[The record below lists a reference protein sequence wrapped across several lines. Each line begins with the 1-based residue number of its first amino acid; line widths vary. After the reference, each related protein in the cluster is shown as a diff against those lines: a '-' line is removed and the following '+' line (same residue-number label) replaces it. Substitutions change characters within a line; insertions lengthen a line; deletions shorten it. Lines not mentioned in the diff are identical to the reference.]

1 MAEAYE
7 RFAVNKHIEEHD
19 KKVEAYEVILLR
31 STMTEEEV
39 MKKLSLSYLSKEELE
54 EIFSYYADS
63 PRSISVQKWKA
74 FASQRKSTA
83 LIVSE
88 SLQ

>member
-63 PRSISVQKWKA
+63 RSISVQKWKA
-74 FASQRKSTA
+74 SLASQRPTTA
-83 LIVSE
+83 LILSE